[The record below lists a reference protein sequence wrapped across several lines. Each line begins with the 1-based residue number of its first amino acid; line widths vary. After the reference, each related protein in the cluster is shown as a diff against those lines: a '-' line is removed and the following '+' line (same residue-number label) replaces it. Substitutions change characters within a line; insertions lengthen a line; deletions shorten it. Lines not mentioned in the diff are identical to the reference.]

1 MKAIFRVARVARVA
15 LAASLCVSCATTAF
29 AGQGALVLEAN
40 DNHAYARY
48 GQTLAYVV
56 TLTNNGTGTATDVA
70 VAAVLSPAWDAPGA
84 GWTCYPGTDGAT
96 CTGSGSGPLD
106 DVATLPPG
114 ARVTWVLELPVRID
128 AADVTATLDVTA
140 TGATPVADTNEL
152 VIFKEGFD
160 VPYGDGTQG
169 TSEIAGVPLP
179 GD

>member
-1 MKAIFRVARVARVA
+1 MKAIFRVARIA
-15 LAASLCVSCATTAF
+15 LAASTCASAATTAF
-29 AGQGALVLEAN
+29 AGQGALVLEAS

-56 TLTNNGTGTATDVA
+56 TLTNNGAGTAGNVA
-70 VAAVLSPAWDAPGA
+70 VAAVLSPAWDAAGA
-84 GWTCYPGTDGAT
+84 TWTCYPGTDGAT
-96 CTGSGSGPLD
+96 CTTSGNGPLD

-128 AADVTATLDVTA
+128 ATDVTATLDVTA
-140 TGATPVADTNEL
+140 TGAAPVADTNAL

-169 TSEIAGVPLP
+169 SSETADAWPQ

>member
-1 MKAIFRVARVARVA
+1 MKAIFRVARVA
-15 LAASLCVSCATTAF
+15 LAASTCASAATTAF

-128 AADVTATLDVTA
+128 AVDVTATLDVTA

-179 GD
+179 SD

>member
-1 MKAIFRVARVARVA
+1 MKAIFRVARVA

-84 GWTCYPGTDGAT
+84 GWTCYPGTDGA
-96 CTGSGSGPLD
+96 SGSGPLD

-179 GD
+179 SD